1 MSALNTQIPT
11 YLSTEQAIVNHVS
24 VESAT
29 EISGYNAQYLRRL
42 LRAGKL
48 EGVKVGQV
56 WLINLAS
63 LQTYFSC
70 AISSNDMRC
79 GPKGAWQPP
88 F

>member
-1 MSALNTQIPT
+1 MNAFNTQILPK
-11 YLSTEQAIVNHVS
+11 LQTEQVIANHIS
-24 VESAT
+24 IQAAG
-29 EISGYNAQYLRRL
+29 EISGYNIQYLRRL

-48 EGVKVGQV
+48 NGVKVGQV
-56 WLINLAS
+56 WLIDLAS

-70 AISSNDMRC
+70 AISSNDLRF

>member
-1 MSALNTQIPT
+1 MSALSTPIPT
-11 YLSTEQAIVNHVS
+11 ILSTEQIIVNHIS
-24 VESAT
+24 VQSAT

-56 WLINLAS
+56 WLIDLAS
-63 LQTYFSC
+63 LQTYFSN
-70 AISSNDMRC
+70 AISSNDLRC
-79 GPKGAWQPP
+79 GPKGAWQPL

>member
-1 MSALNTQIPT
+1 MSALNTQIPSIF
-11 YLSTEQAIVNHVS
+11 STEQIIVNHIS
-24 VESAT
+24 VQAAT
-29 EISGYNAQYLRRL
+29 EISGYNTQYLRRL

-48 EGVKVGQV
+48 DGVKVGQV
-56 WLINLAS
+56 WLIDLAS

-70 AISSNDMRC
+70 AISSNDLRC

>member
-11 YLSTEQAIVNHVS
+11 NLSTEQAIVNHVS

-48 EGVKVGQV
+48 EGMKVGQV
-56 WLINLAS
+56 WLIDLAS
-63 LQTYFSC
+63 LQTYFSN
-70 AISSNDMRC
+70 AISSNDLRC
-79 GPKGAWQPP
+79 GPKGVWLPP